1 MPAPRN
7 RPHIVVAA
15 PATAEDYQ
23 PTPRG
28 PIGQAPPSPSDRS
41 AHGEHLRNRL
51 NVALDDA
58 QTRRAAAREIEVE
71 GTIEGIYVE
80 FESFPDIELA
90 LPSLEPRTRRNNPEL
105 RAVRNVSIEDR
116 VVQRATVFVPDERVS
131 DFLEKFEQYANE
143 NTSKGHPRHQNL
155 AVRIADLRLATL
167 EAFWTESTE
176 SFPPPEQ
183 RTWWELWLRERE
195 GVEERIVSFA
205 EQTDVVIGPTRLLF
219 DDRRVLLALA
229 TAQQLSS
236 AIGVLDDLAE
246 LRRPTVAAQPLAEL
260 PAADQREFVD
270 DLAGRIS
277 PLVSGAPA
285 VCLLD
290 TGIDAGHP
298 LITTALTT
306 LDAHACHPQW
316 GSGDRRGHGT
326 QMAGVALYGDLG
338 QALLSQLPVT
348 VAGHLESVKILPDR
362 GLNDERLYAAL
373 TAQAVSLPEIAQPER
388 DRIFVMAVSATS
400 SGDTAGAEM
409 GQPTGWSAAL
419 DALAAGQ
426 AIDVSVDGLVT
437 ILDDRQV
444 AQRLFVVSAGN
455 VRRPYE
461 FEHIARSEIEP
472 VEDPGQAWNVLTVGA
487 STDLQDLSTE
497 PSFDGWKP
505 LAPRGELSPFSRTS
519 VGFKPQWPH
528 KPDVVC
534 EGGNAAVS
542 PDGTA
547 IDTPGALGVLTT
559 RSTVLGGRLLTTM
572 TGTSPA
578 TAAVGGLAT
587 DLRARFPEFWPETL
601 RALIVQSARWSPQM
615 IAGTPGTRK
624 QDHAHRVRRYGW
636 GVPDKA
642 RAIRSADDAV
652 TLIVQ
657 DTIRPYS
664 GGRMREIHLHDLPWP
679 IAELAALGDTEVE
692 LRVALSYFVL
702 PNPSRR
708 GWTSRFRYASHG
720 LRFDVRRATE
730 SRDEFRQRLNQ
741 LARAEDEER
750 TPSADDTGEWFL
762 GPQERVRGS
771 LHLDYWTGSA
781 ADLAQ
786 RATIAVFPVT
796 GWWKEL
802 PARDRSDVGARYSLI
817 VTIESPEVEVDLWT
831 PVAVAA
837 DVAVPIEIPTG
848 PQ

>member
-1 MPAPRN
+1 MAAPRD
-7 RPHIVVAA
+7 RPHIFVAA
-15 PATAEDYQ
+15 PATVEDYQ
-23 PTPRG
+23 PSARG

-51 NVALDDA
+51 NVAFDDA
-58 QTRRAAAREIEVE
+58 QTRRAAVREIEVE

-90 LPSLEPRTRRNNPEL
+90 LPSLEPRTRRNHPEL
-105 RAVRNVSIEDR
+105 RAVKSVAIEDR

-131 DFLEKFEQYANE
+131 DFLQKFEQYATE
-143 NTSKGHPRHQNL
+143 NTNRGNPRHQNL

-176 SFPPPEQ
+176 SFPAPEE
-183 RTWWELWLRERE
+183 RMWWEVWLRERE

-205 EQTDVVIGPTRLLF
+205 EQTDVMIGPTRLLF

-246 LRRPTVAAQPLAEL
+246 LRRPTVAAQPLADW
-260 PAADQREFVD
+260 PAVDQREFVD
-270 DLAGRIS
+270 DLASRIG
-277 PLVSGAPA
+277 PLASGAPA

-290 TGIDAGHP
+290 TGIDAAHP
-298 LITTALTT
+298 LIAVALNPS
-306 LDAHACHPQW
+306 DAHACHPQW
-316 GSGDRRGHGT
+316 GPGDRRGHGT

-338 QALLSQLPVT
+338 DALLSQLPVT
-348 VAGHLESVKILPDR
+348 LAGQLESVKILPDQ

-373 TAQAVSLPEIAQPER
+373 TAQAVSLPEIAQPAR
-388 DRIFVMAVSATS
+388 DRIFVMAVSATRP
-400 SGDTAGAEM
+400 GDTAGAEL

-426 AIDVSVDGLVT
+426 AIDVSDDGLVA
-437 ILDDRQV
+437 ILEEERV
-444 AQRLFVVSAGN
+444 SQRLFCVSAGN

-461 FEHIARSEIEP
+461 LDHLTRSDLEP
-472 VEDPGQAWNVLTVGA
+472 VEDPGQAWNVITVGA
-487 STDLQDLSTE
+487 STELHDLSSQTD
-497 PSFDGWKP
+497 FLGWVP

-542 PDGTA
+542 PARTEV
-547 IDTPGALGVLTT
+547 DTPGALGMLTT
-559 RSTVLGGRLLTTM
+559 RSTALGGRLLSTM
-572 TGTSPA
+572 AGTSPA
-578 TAAVGGLAT
+578 TAAVGALAT
-587 DLRARFPEFWPETL
+587 DLRVNYPDFWPETL
-601 RALIVQSARWSPQM
+601 RALIVQSTRWSPQM
-615 IAGTPGTRK
+615 IASTPGHKK
-624 QDHAHRVRRYGW
+624 QHHANRVRRYGW
-636 GVPDKA
+636 GVPDRE

-657 DTIRPYS
+657 DSIRPYS
-664 GGRMREIHLHDLPWP
+664 AGKMREIHLHDLPWP
-679 IAELAALGDTEVE
+679 NAALAALGDTQVE

-720 LRFDVRRATE
+720 LRFDIRRATE

-750 TPSADDTGEWFL
+750 RPSADDTGEWFL

-771 LHLDYWTGSA
+771 LHIDYWAGSA

-802 PARDRSDVGARYSLI
+802 PARDRSDLGARYSLI
-817 VTIESPEVEVDLWT
+817 VTIESPEIEVDLWT

-837 DVAVPIEIPTG
+837 GTAVPIEVRTDG
-848 PQ
+848 

>member
-1 MPAPRN
+1 MAAPRN

-28 PIGQAPPSPSDRS
+28 PIGQAPPSPGDRA
-41 AHGEHLRNRL
+41 AHGDRLRNRL
-51 NVALDDA
+51 NVAFDDA
-58 QTRRAAAREIEVE
+58 QTRRAAARDIEVE

-90 LPSLEPRTRRNNPEL
+90 LPSLEPRNRRNHPEL
-105 RAVRNVSIEDR
+105 RAVKSVAVEDR
-116 VVQRATVFVPDERVS
+116 VVQRATVFVPDEQVG
-131 DFLEKFEQYANE
+131 DFLQKFEQYATE
-143 NTSKGHPRHQNL
+143 NTRKGHPRHRKL
-155 AVRIADLRLATL
+155 AVPIADLRLATL

-176 SFPPPEQ
+176 SFPPPEE
-183 RTWWELWLRERE
+183 RRWWELWLRERE

-205 EQTDVVIGPTRLLF
+205 EQTGVVIGPTRLLF
-219 DDRRVLLALA
+219 EDRRVLLALA

-246 LRRPTVAAQPLAEL
+246 LRRPTVAAQPLADWA
-260 PAADQREFVD
+260 AADQREFVD

-277 PLVSGAPA
+277 PLAAGAPA

-290 TGIDAGHP
+290 TGVDEGHP
-298 LITTALTT
+298 LITTVLMSS
-306 LDAHACHPQW
+306 DAHTCHPQW
-316 GSGDRRGHGT
+316 GPRDRRGHGT

-338 QALLSQLPVT
+338 GALLSPLPAT
-348 VAGHLESVKILPDR
+348 LAGQLESVKILPDQ

-388 DRIFVMAVSATS
+388 DRIFVMAVSAD
-400 SGDTAGAEM
+400 SGEAAGAEL

-426 AIDVSVDGLVT
+426 AIDVSDDGIVA
-437 ILDDRQV
+437 ILEEEHV
-444 AQRLFVVSAGN
+444 SQRLFCVSAGN

-461 FEHIARSEIEP
+461 LDHLTRSDLEP
-472 VEDPGQAWNVLTVGA
+472 IEDPGQAWNVITVGA
-487 STDLQDLSTE
+487 STELHDLSSQTD
-497 PSFDGWKP
+497 FNGWAP

-519 VGFKPQWPH
+519 VGFKQQWPH

-542 PDGTA
+542 PARTA
-547 IDTPGALGVLTT
+547 VDTPGALGVLTT

-587 DLRARFPEFWPETL
+587 ELRANYPDFWPETL

-615 IAGTPGTRK
+615 ITSTPGRRK
-624 QDHAHRVRRYGW
+624 QDHANRVRRYGW
-636 GVPDKA
+636 GVPD
-642 RAIRSADDAV
+642 RERTMRSADDAV
-652 TLIVQ
+652 TLIAQ
-657 DTIRPYS
+657 DAIRPYT
-664 GGRMREIHLHDLPWP
+664 GGKMREIHLHDLPWP
-679 IAELAALGDTEVE
+679 DAVLADLGDTQVE

-720 LRFDVRRATE
+720 LRFDIRRATE
-730 SRDEFRQRLNQ
+730 SREEFRQRLNQ

-771 LHLDYWTGSA
+771 LHVDYWTGSA

-802 PARDRSDVGARYSLI
+802 PARDRSDLGARYSLI

-837 DVAVPIEIPTG
+837 GTAIPIEIPSE